1 MPLLEFQN
9 VFFANDGK
17 TILKNISVQIEKNDF
32 ISIVGP
38 SGSGKSTFLKL
49 CSYLISPTKGSI
61 FFMNQNFTAYVPTEL
76 RKNITYCFQTPC
88 LFGNTVIDNINF
100 PFSIRNSKPDQKR
113 ITSLFSMFHMTTTY
127 LNKDVRSLSGGEKQ
141 RISLIR
147 SLVFKP
153 KILLLDEITSA
164 LDGENTK
171 IVETVIN
178 TLNKE
183 GMTILWVTHNPEQNR
198 KYATK
203 VLSIADGKIKSLEV
217 IK

>member
-1 MPLLEFQN
+1 
-9 VFFANDGK
+9 
-17 TILKNISVQIEKNDF
+17 
-32 ISIVGP
+32 
-38 SGSGKSTFLKL
+38 
-49 CSYLISPTKGSI
+49 
-61 FFMNQNFTAYVPTEL
+61 
-76 RKNITYCFQTPC
+76 
-88 LFGNTVIDNINF
+88 
-100 PFSIRNSKPDQKR
+100 
-113 ITSLFSMFHMTTTY
+113 MFHMTTTY